1 MASSAIKSGA
11 LVNLTE
17 LHPSSQ
23 FYEEGA
29 SLRVTGKIGTKEN
42 AVIFNEKNKIYYRLQ
57 DYAVEAA
64 MAIIAD
70 GNAILKIDTQHLRD
84 LSFRVG
90 SIYQFIG
97 ELHIQADCEA
107 ILQARVGRNVDG
119 LDLNLYRQSLQLL
132 RQFQADRMN
141 NTKCKTNKNDTFSFL
156 LSLCQAR
163 GTGKK
168 NPLPIPELSRDQ
180 DNVSEESKA
189 KHVTTQ
195 LHCALKDERTS
206 ILKIGRWRKTGTELA
221 KFEETVNVPKAKKS
235 QFKKKI
241 LKKKRPVG
249 REECNQAYNEGP
261 VLRHTTAIAKEV
273 NEASGIIEAALMM
286 NNSTLCGSD
295 RILMWHSCDNHKP
308 NRKKKSE
315 VTNHAVETDTAII
328 ADRNAI
334 LKIEGFLSC
343 PVLAPTSYI
352 FKNRWMIFLSVKS
365 KVLLIWG
372 LGSSTCR
379 IKSLY
384 LQHKITS
391 QASLKLIFDTLWI
404 GEYVPDCVPRG

>member
-29 SLRVTGKIGTKEN
+29 SLRVTGK
-42 AVIFNEKNKIYYRLQ
+42 LQ

-141 NTKCKTNKNDTFSFL
+141 NTAT
-156 LSLCQAR
+156 
-163 GTGKK
+163 
-168 NPLPIPELSRDQ
+168 
-180 DNVSEESKA
+180 
-189 KHVTTQ
+189 
-195 LHCALKDERTS
+195 
-206 ILKIGRWRKTGTELA
+206 
-221 KFEETVNVPKAKKS
+221 
-235 QFKKKI
+235 
-241 LKKKRPVG
+241 
-249 REECNQAYNEGP
+249 
-261 VLRHTTAIAKEV
+261 
-273 NEASGIIEAALMM
+273 
-286 NNSTLCGSD
+286 
-295 RILMWHSCDNHKP
+295 
-308 NRKKKSE
+308 
-315 VTNHAVETDTAII
+315 
-328 ADRNAI
+328 
-334 LKIEGFLSC
+334 
-343 PVLAPTSYI
+343 
-352 FKNRWMIFLSVKS
+352 
-365 KVLLIWG
+365 
-372 LGSSTCR
+372 
-379 IKSLY
+379 
-384 LQHKITS
+384 
-391 QASLKLIFDTLWI
+391 
-404 GEYVPDCVPRG
+404 